1 MKVDLASEK
10 DIRFFFFFF
19 LFFFCVW
26 KKKLFSFQFFL
37 CLLIY
42 YNINLM
48 NYICRQIIDK
58 HRKGIY
64 AFFNQNKF

>member
-42 YNINLM
+42 YNINL
-48 NYICRQIIDK
+48 ISDEL
-58 HRKGIY
+58 HL
-64 AFFNQNKF
+64 